1 MRPRQDLSLNTVK
14 RYARAKQPERLQR
27 APQYRPALVG
37 PYRDHLRKHRARG
50 PRSAG
55 QAAPARGTRAQE
67 HPPAG

>member
-27 APQYRPALVG
+27 APQYRPALVD

-55 QAAPARGTRAQE
+55 QAAPAGEHKLEE